1 MIQERTKIKRRNVRL
16 FFLIFITVQKASP
29 RYAFSFVD
37 QDFFETEECDE
48 FHDFRVRRNDIRNKI
63 ENYDNGTLNRIL
75 HFKENARDEMIGD
88 QILAHYNTQSETS
101 LSGALNTNNWLYY
114 HTVENVEYAFRG
126 ARQSMLNSSFKL
138 LRQYK
143 MLLED
148 SAAKSD
154 DSK

>member
-1 MIQERTKIKRRNVRL
+1 MKHYDSRKNKDQKEECQTLFLNLLLCRKRVPDMP
-16 FFLIFITVQKASP
+16 SP
-29 RYAFSFVD
+29 LWIRE
-37 QDFFETEECDE
+37 FFETEECDE

-126 ARQSMLNSSFKL
+126 AR
-138 LRQYK
+138 
-143 MLLED
+143 
-148 SAAKSD
+148 
-154 DSK
+154 

>member
-1 MIQERTKIKRRNVRL
+1 M
-16 FFLIFITVQKASP
+16 
-29 RYAFSFVD
+29 
-37 QDFFETEECDE
+37 
-48 FHDFRVRRNDIRNKI
+48 
-63 ENYDNGTLNRIL
+63 NRIL

-88 QILAHYNTQSETS
+88 QILVHYNTQLETS

-114 HTVENVEYAFRG
+114 HTVENVEHAFGGGRY
-126 ARQSMLNSSFKL
+126 SMLNSSFKL

-148 SAAKSD
+148 SVAKSD